1 MKKARLPRSWPLAMA
16 VAFVAAL
23 VLIYNLPGPDGVS
36 LRARACGAELREKA
50 ELRVAGMMEPGRFPH
65 IAARLHQNDPAI
77 TKVRE
82 GNEKLIRGIEE
93 MMTAD
98 PRWTECPDIFN
109 RTPRPVQ
116 VPVPVDGYR

>member
-1 MKKARLPRSWPLAMA
+1 MKKARLPRSWPLPIA

-23 VLIYNLPGPDGVS
+23 VLIYNLPDSDGIS
-36 LRARACGAELREKA
+36 LRARTCGAELREKA
-50 ELRVAGMMEPGRFPH
+50 ELRVASMMDTGRFPRPT
-65 IAARLHQNDPAI
+65 ARLHQYDSAI

-109 RTPRPVQ
+109 RTPRPAQ